1 VSATFDSGEPP
12 HACAQ
17 CLRRGWLLASV
28 SALLDRFAL
37 DRERFDALLALG
49 DEQLIDAIG
58 GGRRDALR
66 AAYRVARPGAEAEQ
80 SGAGAICVHDARYP
94 VASGER
100 DAARVLYVAGGA
112 TRLQALTDAP
122 VVALLGN
129 CGASDYGREVA
140 RGLARSLAACGV
152 TVVSVLNGGVGEAAQ
167 TGALDAGCGALA
179 LVGDG
184 LHVALGG
191 ARGALHPRITQAGC
205 VISELPA
212 EAHGRRWG
220 WLSCERIAVALASLA
235 IVVEA
240 EDSDADL
247 AAARLARE
255 RGTALAAV
263 PGRVT
268 SRLSRGAH
276 ALLRDGASLVS
287 CAQDALE
294 LLCAPGEANAQ
305 AHAAARPC
313 AALEPDL
320 SAVFESVG
328 TGADTPDASVS
339 ACGRPL
345 FSVLL
350 ALSDLELRGL
360 LRRGRGGRYVRSA

>member
-1 VSATFDSGEPP
+1 VSATFGSGDPP

-37 DRERFDALLALG
+37 DRGRFDALLALG

-58 GGRRDALR
+58 GRRRDALR
-66 AAYRVARPGAEAEQ
+66 AAYHAALPGAGRDQAD
-80 SGAGAICVHDARYP
+80 ADAICVHDARHP
-94 VASGER
+94 VASGGK

-112 TRLQALTDAP
+112 TRLQALADAP
-122 VVALLGN
+122 VVALLGSS
-129 CGASDYGREVA
+129 GASDYGMEVA
-140 RGLARSLAACGV
+140 RGLARSLSACGV
-152 TVVSVLNGGVGEAAQ
+152 TVVSVLNGGVGDAAQ
-167 TGALDAGCGALA
+167 AGALDAGCGALA

-184 LHVALGG
+184 LQIALGG
-191 ARGALHPRITQAGC
+191 ACRALYPRITKGGC
-205 VISELPA
+205 VISELPPG
-212 EAHGRRWG
+212 AHGRRWG

-276 ALLRDGASLVS
+276 ELLREGASLVS

-294 LLCAPGEANAQ
+294 LLHVPGEANAQ
-305 AHAAARPC
+305 ARAAARAC
-313 AALEPDL
+313 AFASP
-320 SAVFESVG
+320 G
-328 TGADTPDASVS
+328 T
-339 ACGRPL
+339 
-345 FSVLL
+345 
-350 ALSDLELRGL
+350 
-360 LRRGRGGRYVRSA
+360 